1 MNLLTKQ
8 KETNFKTNLWLP
20 KGKSETGER
29 NQEVGINIHIV
40 LYIKQVISKDLLY
53 SIGSSIQCSVITYME
68 KNLKKNGYV

>member
-20 KGKSETGER
+20 KGKGERGER
-29 NQEVGINIHIV
+29 NQEVGINTHIV

-53 SIGSSIQCSVITYME
+53 SIGSSTQCSVITYME
-68 KNLKKNGYV
+68 KNLKKNGYI